1 MEYYYFC
8 SSISILGQII
18 TNPCYSTENLV
29 ACDCLFNEHSLYI
42 QYNDSLKDYITIPYQ
57 SIKDIQLFVCSRFGV
72 KLRAFFEREYH
83 MDIVIHVSNDEYH
96 LEIEPTC
103 NIYKLADFMMK
114 KNITFQDPFHILSIS
129 QKDDFYVL
137 FKEYMSAHFDEIAK
151 KYHLDNPRIRM

>member
-1 MEYYYFC
+1 MNIPSTFNTMTHQKT
-8 SSISILGQII
+8 ISPFHI
-18 TNPCYSTENLV
+18 N
-29 ACDCLFNEHSLYI
+29 
-42 QYNDSLKDYITIPYQ
+42 
-57 SIKDIQLFVCSRFGV
+57 IQLFVCSRFGV